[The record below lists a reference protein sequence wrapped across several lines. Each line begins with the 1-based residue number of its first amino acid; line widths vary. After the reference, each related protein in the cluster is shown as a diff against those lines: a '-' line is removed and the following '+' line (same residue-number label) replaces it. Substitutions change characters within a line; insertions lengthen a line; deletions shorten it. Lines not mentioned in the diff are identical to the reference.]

1 MCMGECMHACVL
13 RFIHISVKENACV
26 NVDVCRIPVYIH
38 LCRYVCEIIILSLQ
52 LTWSLLV

>member
-1 MCMGECMHACVL
+1 MCMGVYML
-13 RFIHISVKENACV
+13 IHISAKENACV